1 MSAARPKLVILGG
14 GFSGLRLLFHLHRV
28 AEITLVDPRPTSLAK
43 PMLVEVA
50 LAGKPVEHARF
61 PLAPVVAR
69 HGARFVQDAATAI
82 DPRARTVTLKDGE
95 TLPYDYLAVAT
106 GAVKDYDA
114 VAGLEQHGTSVCDDA
129 HAPALWQA
137 LEAFRGGPIVTG
149 AAPST
154 WGTRIA
160 APSLLAAC
168 EGPIGEVAF
177 MAHHDLARR
186 GIDHSV
192 AVFSPGEVFFDDVG
206 DTVRGAIGP
215 LLAAAG
221 VTVATDKTIAE
232 VAADHVAF
240 SDGTEMASELSIVI
254 PPYRGPAV
262 LRDSGLGDEAGFLP
276 VDQTMTFLDDPR
288 IVGAGDATAL
298 SMPKLG
304 HIAIHQ
310 ADLAAATLR
319 AQITG
324 AGKTPPYRPE
334 VFCIMNRGGAE
345 ATLILSDTLFGGSRD
360 IARSGPG
367 AHLLKWSFDAWSF
380 HTRGHLPPGMMQEAL
395 EKVLDA

>member
-1 MSAARPKLVILGG
+1 MSSTRPKLVVLGG
-14 GFSGLRLLFHLHRV
+14 GFAGLRLLFHLHQI
-28 AEITLVDPRPTSLAK
+28 ADITLVDPRPTSLAK

-50 LAGKPVEHARF
+50 LAGEPVEHSRF
-61 PLAPVVAR
+61 PLAPVAAR
-69 HGARFVQDAATAI
+69 HHARLIEDAAARI
-82 DPRARTVTLKDGE
+82 DPAARTVTLAGGE
-95 TLPYDYLAVAT
+95 TLGYDYLAVAT
-106 GAVKDYDA
+106 GAVKNYQA
-114 VAGLEQHGTSVCDDA
+114 VAGLEEHGYSVCDDT

-137 LEAFRGGPIVTG
+137 LEAFTGGPIVTG

-154 WGTRIA
+154 WGTRIK

-168 EGPIGEVAF
+168 EGPIGEAAF
-177 MAHHDLARR
+177 MAHHDLTRR
-186 GIDHSV
+186 GVDHSISV
-192 AVFSPGEVFFDDVG
+192 VSPGEVFFDDVG

-215 LLAAAG
+215 LLGEAG
-221 VTVATDKTIAE
+221 VTVTTAKTIAE
-232 VAADHVAF
+232 VAADHVSF
-240 SDGTEMASELSIVI
+240 SDGTEMESALSIVI
-254 PPYRGPAV
+254 PPYAGPAV
-262 LRDSGLGDEAGFLP
+262 LKDSGLGDEAGFLA
-276 VDQTMTFLDDPR
+276 VDQSMTFLDDPR

-324 AGKTPPYRPE
+324 NGEVPPYRPE

-345 ATLILSDTLFGGSRD
+345 ATLILSDTLYGGARD

-380 HTRGHLPPGMMQEAL
+380 HTRGHLPPAMMQEAL
-395 EKVLDA
+395 EMVLGA

>member
-1 MSAARPKLVILGG
+1 MTVTRPKLVILGG
-14 GFSGLRLLFHLHRV
+14 GFSVLRLLFHLHHV

-61 PLAPVVAR
+61 LLAPVVTR
-69 HGARFVQDAATAI
+69 HGARFVQDTGTQI
-82 DPRARTVTLKDGE
+82 NPGARTVTLGGGE
-95 TLPYDYLAVAT
+95 TLDYDYLAVAI
-106 GAVKDYDA
+106 GAVKDYQA
-114 VAGLEQHGTSVCDDA
+114 VAGLERYGTSVCDDA
-129 HAPALWQA
+129 HAPAPWQA
-137 LEAFRGGPIVTG
+137 LESFGGGPIVTG
-149 AAPST
+149 PAPST

-177 MAHHDLARR
+177 LANHDLTRR
-186 GIDHSV
+186 GVDHSI

-221 VTVATDKTIAE
+221 VTVTTAKIIAE
-232 VAADHVAF
+232 VAADHVGF
-240 SDGTEMASELSIVI
+240 TDGTEMELALSIVI
-254 PPYRGPAV
+254 PPYVGPAV
-262 LRDSGLGDEAGFLP
+262 LKDSGLGDEAGFLP

-310 ADLAAATLR
+310 ADLAAATLH

-324 AGKTPPYRPE
+324 KGDTPPYRPE
-334 VFCIMNRGGAE
+334 VFCIMNQGGAE
-345 ATLILSDTLFGGSRD
+345 ATLILSDMLFGGTRD
-360 IARSGPG
+360 ITHSGPG

-380 HTRGHLPPGMMQEAL
+380 HTRGHLPPAMMQEGSDL
-395 EKVLDA
+395 PG

>member
-1 MSAARPKLVILGG
+1 
-14 GFSGLRLLFHLHRV
+14 
-28 AEITLVDPRPTSLAK
+28 
-43 PMLVEVA
+43 
-50 LAGKPVEHARF
+50 
-61 PLAPVVAR
+61 
-69 HGARFVQDAATAI
+69 
-82 DPRARTVTLKDGE
+82 
-95 TLPYDYLAVAT
+95 VAT
-106 GAVKDYDA
+106 GAVKDYQA
-114 VAGLEQHGTSVCDDA
+114 VAGLEEQGYSVCDDA

-137 LEAFRGGPIVTG
+137 LEAFTGGPIVTG

-154 WGTRIA
+154 WGTRVK

-177 MAHHDLARR
+177 MAHHDLSQR
-186 GIDHSV
+186 GVDHSIS
-192 AVFSPGEVFFDDVG
+192 VFSPGEVFFEDVG
-206 DTVRGAIGP
+206 DTVRGAIGS
-215 LLAAAG
+215 LLREAG
-221 VTVATDKTIAE
+221 VTVTTAKTIAE
-232 VAADHVAF
+232 VAADHVSF
-240 SDGTEMASELSIVI
+240 SDGTEMESALSIVI
-254 PPYRGPAV
+254 PPYVGPAV

-276 VDQTMTFLDDPR
+276 VDQTMTSLDDPR

-310 ADLAAATLR
+310 ADLAAATLG

-324 AGKTPPYRPE
+324 KGKTPAYHPE

-345 ATLILSDTLFGGSRD
+345 ATLILSDTLYGGVRD

-380 HTRGHLPPGMMQEAL
+380 HTRGHLPPAMMQEGL
-395 EKVLDA
+395 EMLLGA